1 MTKTELKAD
10 MELTKISIQAFVA
23 FLFAIM
29 LQVITG
35 KISMQIYSGFTIFT
49 LLMIVALM
57 SLALKVVIFGYFRC
71 KARGSTRFK

>member
-10 MELTKISIQAFVA
+10 MELTKISIQAFIA

-29 LQVITG
+29 LQVITE
-35 KISMQIYSGFTIFT
+35 KISMQIYSGFTIFA

-57 SLALKVVIFGYFRC
+57 RRYKYLARELGRLEE
-71 KARGSTRFK
+71 